1 MTNKTTNSD
10 LNNLIPPE
18 IKNDEFYRDIQ
29 NIARNENIK
38 TVLEI
43 GSSSGEGSTEAF
55 VTGMRQN
62 PNKPILFCME
72 VSKARFNRLK
82 NRYKNEDFVKVYNI
96 SSVSVES
103 FPDEQEIID
112 FYHNTDNNLKL
123 YPLERVLN
131 WLHQDIEYVKESGYS
146 KNGIRKIKQENNI
159 DYFDVV
165 LIDGSEFTGTAELE
179 EVYGA
184 KYILLDDVTTFKNYK
199 NHQKLLTDKNYELVI
214 NNNLVRNGYSIFRRI
229 ENIETYFFVHEMAEQ
244 KLVSRLVKPGM
255 IAFDVGANIGDY
267 SVLFSKLVGSSGRVY
282 SFEPTPNTF
291 NKLQARLLN
300 LNFSNVS
307 PFQKAIFSHN
317 TQIEFNEFPDEF
329 SAWNSIGVPQ
339 MLDPQCSEK
348 YVPIVNTE
356 LVEAITIDSFCKYN
370 NIDKIDYL
378 KIDVEG
384 AESDVLQGTVELL
397 KLKKIGF
404 IQFEIS
410 QKMLEGLN
418 RNAKSTFD
426 ILTSNGYEC
435 HRITLD
441 GDFGEKVINSSS
453 FYENYIAFPAL
464 PIHFFTIVINGEP
477 FIRYHIDIFKQLPF
491 KWHWHIV
498 EGVADLKHD
507 TSWSVQLGG
516 YVSDEIHKNGR
527 SCDDTT
533 EYIDKLAKIYPDN
546 ITIYR
551 KPEGVFWDGKQ
562 EMVNAPLP
570 NIREECLLWQVDV
583 DEIWTLAQICTARE
597 MFISNPSKTSAFYW
611 CWYFVGEKLII
622 STRNCYAQNPQQEWL
637 RTWRFKPGYI
647 WASHEPPILVEPLA
661 DGQYNNVASTNPFL
675 HQETEAHGLVFQHFA
690 YVTQEQLSFKEKYYG
705 YKNAVDQWICL
716 QNNHKFPILLR
727 EYFPWVKDDTQ
738 VNIAYRCG
746 VVPIAQKDNNS
757 WQFLQPEE
765 VQKQIDKISKPS
777 PIIIIDGVFFQLY
790 RTGIARVWKSLLEE
804 WARNG
809 FSEHIIVLDR
819 GGSTPKISGIK
830 YLNVALYD
838 YNNTDADREML
849 QQICDEEDADLF
861 ISSYYTTPITTPS
874 VFMAYDMIPEVL
886 GWDLR
891 NPMWKEK
898 HRAIQQAS
906 AYIAISHN
914 TAHDLTNYFKH
925 ITVEAVTVA
934 HCGVNTN
941 FLPAESE
948 EINIFKTKYGITK
961 PYFLLVGVSAPYKNL
976 PLFLQSFSQLANSYG
991 FDIILTANANILTSK
1006 LRTYTLGSIVHTL
1019 QLDDEE
1025 LAIAYSGAV
1034 ALVYPSIYEGFGMP
1048 LIEAMAC
1055 ACPVITCPNSSIPE
1069 VAGNAA
1075 IYVNHDDVEG
1085 LADALCEVQKPHI
1098 RKTLIA
1104 AGLAQAKKFS
1114 WSTMAKTVSSALID
1128 ASILHF
1134 NLNEINLIAF
1144 PDWSQS
1150 EELIRAD
1157 LEKIVK
1163 TLATYPTTQKLTL
1176 IIDTTDI
1183 NIEDAAILISSVVR
1197 NLLMEE
1203 DLDINERLKISLLGD
1218 LADIQLKALV
1228 PHINAR
1234 IILENESK
1242 RAVANLQ
1249 RIIDESTKTD
1259 LLIGQFKVDE
1269 FVERF
1274 QLNNLPSNSREKYKK
1289 DIFSQSDTD
1298 ELCLLRRQISES
1310 LLNTQNS
1317 QLENLYLSKYTE
1329 VHKSILNNGV
1339 KHEPL
1344 TENEQ
1349 IFVNRIL
1356 EKLAKEFD
1364 EFNTIQYLLAAM
1376 LYCCPHQLPL
1386 SYELNQIPCWLLSDF
1401 LQFTLKS
1408 PLYFQ
1413 EIGEIDKYYQ
1423 YIEHWI
1429 NYLHTNILNNILS
1442 KSWQSIAAYFA
1453 NIANFTPL
1461 YFNKENLRDIYTK
1474 RADVIELYLQQNGH
1488 STEYSFSARSPERT
1502 KIRLGIIASHF
1513 LPHTETFATL
1523 SLYKYLSRDL
1533 FEVILITEHTNNHR
1547 LERHCVGHA
1556 DAIIK
1561 LPEDLVCQVQ
1571 TIRELDLDILFI
1583 ATNITAVTNQITLLS
1598 LHRLARIQIV
1608 DANSPVTTGMR
1619 HIDYYIS
1626 SQLSE
1631 TQENA
1636 QQHYREKLITLDCPP
1651 QCFDFATEEQIV
1663 ATENITRESFGI
1675 DRSTIVYASGANYY
1689 KIIPEQEVTWAKIIA
1704 SVPNSVLLLYPF
1716 NPNWSSSYPCIAFRK
1731 RIVNTFAKYGLS
1743 EDRLLILEPAPN
1755 RADVKER
1762 LKLSD
1767 IYLDSYPYSGM
1778 TSLIDP
1784 LEVALPTVIMEAEPS
1799 RSRKAASL
1807 LRQLE
1812 IFDLITDNEAD
1823 YIQLAVTLGNNTE
1836 LRQQK
1841 SSQIKTAMQSKA
1853 SFLDS
1858 RSYSAKIGTLFQE
1871 LFSNYIADSVSHR
1884 LPLGDINLIIFPD
1897 WSQPEELIRSEL
1909 KQVIK
1914 TVSTHPDSGKTM
1926 LMINIINVA
1935 VDYVEPLLSSITN
1948 NLLTQEGLD
1957 VTERLEIALVE
1968 SLGDVQWKALLSRLH
1983 GRIVLEHENKN
1994 AIRQAKAETLLTYEL
2009 ETLTQVREE

>member
-1 MTNKTTNSD
+1 MTNKSTNSD

-55 VTGMRQN
+55 VTGMQQN

-72 VSKARFNRLK
+72 VSKARFNGLK

-96 SSVSVES
+96 SSVSIES
-103 FPDEQEIID
+103 FPDEQEVID
-112 FYHNTDNNLKL
+112 FYNNTDNNLKL

-146 KNGIRKIKQENNI
+146 ENGIRKIKQENNI

-165 LIDGSEFTGTAELE
+165 LIDGSEFTGIAELE

-184 KYILLDDVTTFKNYK
+184 KYILLDDINTFKNYNNFHRLLK
-199 NHQKLLTDKNYELVI
+199 DYNYTLINCNYKL
-214 NNNLVRNGYSIFRRI
+214 RNGYAIFKQKNVPPLSYQTINNAVVSVEGYMIPGQEEYLFNKVKSLPMDAVILEIGSFKGRSTIAMGYACIGTNRKI
-229 ENIETYFFVHEMAEQ
+229 YAIDTWDGNDSDFAERQFFDIWQQNIEANAIEEYVLPLRGYSHEVLTHWQELTNGKDIDFIFIDGSHQYLDVLKDFEM
-244 KLVSRLVKPGM
+244 SFPLVKDGGWMAFHDVIETWPGSER
-255 IAFDVGANIGDY
+255 AWHKTAKYFLANHEY
-267 SVLFSKLVGSSGRVY
+267 
-282 SFEPTPNTF
+282 
-291 NKLQARLLN
+291 
-300 LNFSNVS
+300 
-307 PFQKAIFSHN
+307 
-317 TQIEFNEFPDEF
+317 
-329 SAWNSIGVPQ
+329 
-339 MLDPQCSEK
+339 
-348 YVPIVNTE
+348 
-356 LVEAITIDSFCKYN
+356 
-370 NIDKIDYL
+370 
-378 KIDVEG
+378 
-384 AESDVLQGTVELL
+384 
-397 KLKKIGF
+397 
-404 IQFEIS
+404 
-410 QKMLEGLN
+410 
-418 RNAKSTFD
+418 
-426 ILTSNGYEC
+426 
-435 HRITLD
+435 
-441 GDFGEKVINSSS
+441 SSS
-453 FYENYIAFPAL
+453 LACGQKTSMATNYL
-464 PIHFFTIVINGEP
+464 LTPIPVHFFSIVINGEP

-516 YVSDEIHKNGR
+516 YISDEIHKNGR

-562 EMVNAPLP
+562 EMVNAPLA

-583 DEIWTLAQICTARE
+583 DELWTLAQICTARE
-597 MFISNPSKTSAFYW
+597 MFISNPSKTAAFYW

-746 VVPIAQKDNNS
+746 VVPIAQKDNNN

-804 WARNG
+804 WAKNG

-838 YNNTDADREML
+838 YNNTDADRQIL

-925 ITVEAVTVA
+925 IAVEAVTVA

-941 FLPAESE
+941 FLPAKSE

-1019 QLDDEE
+1019 ELNDEE

-1055 ACPVITCPNSSIPE
+1055 GCPVITCPNSSIPE

-1114 WSTMAKTVSSALID
+1114 WSTMAKNVSSALVD
-1128 ASILHF
+1128 ASILHL

-1150 EELIRAD
+1150 GELIRAD
-1157 LEKIVK
+1157 LEKIAK
-1163 TLATYPTTQKLTL
+1163 ILATYSTTQKLTL

-1183 NIEDAAILISSVVR
+1183 NIEDAAILISGVVR

-1203 DLDINERLKISLLGD
+1203 DLDINEILEISLLGD
-1218 LADIQLKALV
+1218 LADIQWKALV

-1242 RAVANLQ
+1242 GAVANWQ
-1249 RIIDESTKTD
+1249 RIIDGSSKTD
-1259 LLIGQFKVDE
+1259 LLIGEFKIDK
-1269 FVERF
+1269 FVGRF
-1274 QLNNLPSNSREKYKK
+1274 QVNNLSSSSVEKYKE
-1289 DIFSQSDTD
+1289 DILSQSYMD
-1298 ELCLLRRQISES
+1298 ELRLLRREISES

-1317 QLENLYLSKYTE
+1317 QIENLYLSIYTE
-1329 VHKSILNNGV
+1329 VHKAILNNGIR
-1339 KHEPL
+1339 HEAL

-1364 EFNTIQYLLAAM
+1364 ELNTIQYLLAAM
-1376 LYCCPHQLPL
+1376 LYCYPHQLPL
-1386 SYELNQIPCWLLSDF
+1386 SYELNQIPRWLLFDF

-1413 EIGEIDKYYQ
+1413 EIGEIDNYYQ
-1423 YIEHWI
+1423 YMEHWI
-1429 NYLHTNILNNILS
+1429 NYLHTNILNNPLS

-1453 NIANFTPL
+1453 NTANFTPL

-1488 STEYSFSARSPERT
+1488 SIEYSFSARPPERT
-1502 KIRLGIIASHF
+1502 KIRLGILASHF

-1561 LPEDLVCQVQ
+1561 LSEDLVSQVQ

-1626 SQLSE
+1626 SKLSE

-1651 QCFDFATEEQIV
+1651 QCFDFATEEQI
-1663 ATENITRESFGI
+1663 APTENISRESFGI
-1675 DRSTIVYASGANYY
+1675 DSSTIVYASGANYY

-1716 NPNWSSSYPCIAFRK
+1716 NPNWSSSYPSISFRK

-1812 IFDLITDNEAD
+1812 IFDLITHNEAD

-1841 SSQIKTAMQSKA
+1841 SAQIKAAMQSKA

-1897 WSQPEELIRSEL
+1897 WSQPEELMRSEL
-1909 KQVIK
+1909 EQVIK
-1914 TVSTHPDSGKTM
+1914 TVSTHPNGGKTM
-1926 LMINIINVA
+1926 LMINITNVA
-1935 VDYVEPLLSSITN
+1935 VDHVEPLLLSITN

-1968 SLGDVQWKALLSRLH
+1968 SLGDVQWKALLSCLH
-1983 GRIVLEHENKN
+1983 GRIVLEHENKD

-2009 ETLTQVREE
+2009 ETFTQVREE